1 MYEISTSSNFSSA
14 HHLLNYNGQ
23 CENLHGHNWDVNA
36 IVRCTELDK
45 AGLGIDFKILKK
57 ALREI
62 TNTLDHTDLNERLKG
77 KVDNPSSEL
86 IARYIYEELK
96 AKLSGQN
103 NCHVYRVEIYE
114 TPNNCAAYFE

>member
-23 CENLHGHNWDVNA
+23 CENLHGHNWDVKA
-36 IVRCTELDK
+36 TVRCSLLDK

-62 TNTLDHTDLNERLKG
+62 TGSLDHTDLNERLKG

-86 IARYIYEELK
+86 IAKYIFEELK
-96 AKLSGQN
+96 GKLAAHA
-103 NCHVYRVEIYE
+103 NCQVFRIEIYE